1 MMRILVTND
10 DGIDAYGIH
19 ILEQILREFSDDI
32 TIVAPSAD
40 QSGKGRA
47 LSLRTDISFTKR
59 DEKHYAVGG
68 TPADCIMIALNVL
81 FKDSPPDFVVSGIN
95 HGMNVA
101 DDVGY
106 SGTVGAALEAAIV
119 GISAIAV
126 SQKNGSDEA
135 AFEAVRQTGAAVMK
149 AAFETV
155 LPQRTILNVNFPA
168 QNASPVKGIRPA
180 LLDKH
185 KFSDEILTGT
195 VPDTYRIGPQIPYE
209 ETLAFSDRYWLNKGY
224 VSFTPL
230 GMDATAHNEMVRISA
245 DNF

>member
-1 MMRILVTND
+1 MRILVTND

-19 ILEQILREFSDDI
+19 ILEQILSEFSDDI

-126 SQKNGSDEA
+126 SQKNG
-135 AFEAVRQTGAAVMK
+135 FCHR
-149 AAFETV
+149 
-155 LPQRTILNVNFPA
+155 
-168 QNASPVKGIRPA
+168 
-180 LLDKH
+180 
-185 KFSDEILTGT
+185 
-195 VPDTYRIGPQIPYE
+195 
-209 ETLAFSDRYWLNKGY
+209 
-224 VSFTPL
+224 
-230 GMDATAHNEMVRISA
+230 
-245 DNF
+245 